1 VASYVAAWNT
11 RDDAARR
18 RLLEQA
24 WSTTGTYTDPVV
36 HLDGRAAMYR
46 HATGFGERWPGA
58 KIVITGEFPPHN
70 GLVCFS
76 WHVVGPVG
84 DILRA
89 GVDFGELDPDGR
101 LSRVV
106 GFFGEPSAPPGRGD
120 R

>member
-36 HLDGRAAMYR
+36 QLDGRAAMYR

-58 KIVITGEFPPHN
+58 KIVITGAFPPHN

-76 WHVVGPVG
+76 WHVVGPAD

-101 LSRVV
+101 LRRVV
-106 GFFGEPSAPPGRGD
+106 GFFGEPPAPLGRGD

>member
-18 RLLEQA
+18 HLLEQA
-24 WSTTGTYTDPVV
+24 WSATGTYTDPVV

-46 HATGFGERWPGA
+46 YATGFGQRWPGA
-58 KIVITGEFPPHN
+58 KIVVTGAFPPHN

-76 WHVVGPVG
+76 WQVVGPAG

-101 LSRVV
+101 LRRVV
-106 GFFGEPSAPPGRGD
+106 GFFGEPPAPLGRGD
-120 R
+120 

>member
-1 VASYVAAWNT
+1 M
-11 RDDAARR
+11 
-18 RLLEQA
+18 
-24 WSTTGTYTDPVV
+24 V

-46 HATGFGERWPGA
+46 HATSFGERWPGA
-58 KIVITGEFPPHN
+58 TLVVTGTFPPHN

-76 WHVVGPVG
+76 WHVVGPAG

-101 LSRVV
+101 LRRVV
-106 GFFGEPSAPPGRGD
+106 GFFGEPSALLGHED